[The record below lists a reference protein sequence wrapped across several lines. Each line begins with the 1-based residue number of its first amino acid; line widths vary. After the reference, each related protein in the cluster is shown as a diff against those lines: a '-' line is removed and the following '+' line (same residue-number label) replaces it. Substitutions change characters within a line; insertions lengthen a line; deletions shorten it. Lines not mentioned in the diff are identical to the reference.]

1 MVVTCSGI
9 ESAPHRLLSYFLPK
23 IYDLSRSWVAHGSL
37 LRATGAFFVDRT
49 TMCRIEGQ
57 TFEAKVMDDSHLEC
71 KVRFSSASKL
81 GRVGKLSKIEISND
95 NGKRWVSGLTFDSP
109 VRWGGGSLVPVTPRT
124 ITYPKEVVIGG
135 IIPTDGHSDAAQ
147 AAKYVSFVKCHVTH
161 PRRQCTV
168 NDCTGTVF
176 LKAYFMHDLHGKLI

>member
-1 MVVTCSGI
+1 
-9 ESAPHRLLSYFLPK
+9 
-23 IYDLSRSWVAHGSL
+23 VAHGSL

-147 AAKYVSFVKCHVTH
+147 AAKYVSFVKCHVTT
-161 PRRQCTV
+161 PWRQCTV

-176 LKAYFMHDLHGKLI
+176 LKAYFMHDLLHGKLI